1 MNMFIRDIIESIKN
15 TAGSNAKREIL
26 EANKSELL
34 DLIFADT
41 YDKSR
46 NYFIK
51 KYDKNWGEN
60 YLYGNILAIVSST
73 RAIALLPVVSL
84 ELRTSSISWNTL

>member
-1 MNMFIRDIIESIKN
+1 MLIRDIIASIRD
-15 TAGSNAKREIL
+15 TAGSNAKRTIL

-46 NYFIK
+46 NYYVK
-51 KYDKNWGEN
+51 KYNRS
-60 YLYGNILAIVSST
+60 YGQAIYS
-73 RAIALLPVVSL
+73 
-84 ELRTSSISWNTL
+84 